1 VQVLTGDGTGA
12 FSRGDLLAA
21 SSTRSRVQAVDVSRD
36 GILDIVSGGD
46 GSVVVWLGTSSGTF
60 GAPQSYDG
68 YSYQLVVADLT
79 GDGNPDLMSE
89 SGLQRGAGNGSFSA
103 PEPVNTWFHDAV
115 PVDYDRDGRMD
126 LVVVNYYYTMI
137 LLTRAARGPN
147 LPPVAIA
154 GPDYTIS
161 YENQFD
167 EDDCGGP
174 GPSFDPNLDRLTFE
188 WLDGSGRIVDRR
200 EVLCAP
206 ELPAGTYTFRL
217 VVRDGY
223 GGESSDSRTITVTP
237 LKEAVVWAGSAS
249 AQGSWRAVQ
258 DSTAAN
264 GIRVWDPDAGVPK
277 LNAALASPTSYV
289 DIWVLAD
296 PSQTYKL
303 WVRMKAQ
310 NDSWANDSI
319 FVQFEG
325 GVQVGGQTRYA
336 IGTTDALDI
345 NLEEC
350 SGCGVSGWGWRDERW
365 GATRTSAPMLLRF
378 PTPGY
383 QRVRIQTREDGVSL
397 DQFVLSAGQYLNAP
411 PGPPKR
417 DATILPPRP

>member
-1 VQVLTGDGTGA
+1 MSAELYYGNGAGSFQYAGAFGSLGYVYDAKVADLNRDGRSDLVVVSSNQSGPGFYLEVLLASDTGFSVQPRVSLMDYPFAVDVADLDRNGTLDLLVAHGINVYGVQVLTGDGTGA
-12 FSRGDLLAA
+12 FSMGDFLAA
-21 SSTRSRVQAVDVSRD
+21 SDTRTRVQAVDVSRD

-46 GSVVVWLGTSSGTF
+46 AF
-60 GAPQSYDG
+60 GCGLAGHVERNLRRSPQSYDG
-68 YSYQLVVADLT
+68 YSYELVVADST

-206 ELPAGTYTFRL
+206 DLPAGTYTFRL

-237 LKEAVVWAGSAS
+237 LKEAVVWASSGD
-249 AQGSWRAVQ
+249 RTRELAVGFR
-258 DSTAAN
+258 TAPHRTA
-264 GIRVWDPDAGVPK
+264 
-277 LNAALASPTSYV
+277 T
-289 DIWVLAD
+289 
-296 PSQTYKL
+296 
-303 WVRMKAQ
+303 
-310 NDSWANDSI
+310 
-319 FVQFEG
+319 
-325 GVQVGGQTRYA
+325 
-336 IGTTDALDI
+336 
-345 NLEEC
+345 
-350 SGCGVSGWGWRDERW
+350 VSGIL
-365 GATRTSAPMLLRF
+365 TR
-378 PTPGY
+378 
-383 QRVRIQTREDGVSL
+383 V
-397 DQFVLSAGQYLNAP
+397 P
-411 PGPPKR
+411 PS
-417 DATILPPRP
+417 